1 MKIWSLV
8 RLEARKIRI
17 RNLILLDV
25 PITAILLFSK

>member
-25 PITAILLFSK
+25 LITAIFRTNI